1 MEVELKGTYTE
12 PGATSNGGEKVE
24 TSGTVDTATV
34 GTYTI
39 TYSAKDDSGNTG
51 TATRTVNVVDTTA
64 PVIALEGANPMEVE
78 LKGTYE
84 ELGATSDG
92 GEKVTIS
99 GSVDTDTLG
108 SYTITYTATD
118 ANSNT
123 GTATR
128 TVNVVDTTAPVI
140 ALEGDNPMEVEL
152 DGDYTDAGATSNGG
166 EKVETSGTVDT
177 ATVGEYTITYSA
189 KDDSGNTGT
198 ATRTVNVVDNTPPV
212 ITVTGDNPMTVEL
225 GDPYSELGA
234 TSNGGE
240 TVTPTGSVDTSELGT
255 YIITYSATDASGNI
269 GTVTRTVNVVDTTAP
284 IITLIGANQMTVVL
298 GGTYLE
304 EGATSD
310 GGETLIITG
319 SVNTSELG
327 IYIISYSAMDASG
340 NIGSIERNITIADL
354 DIDLDGLK
362 ASEEIFL
369 GSDPNN
375 KDTDGDGIFDGEEGY
390 KDTDGDGILDIL
402 ESILVDEDKDGVVNQ
417 FDVNNLNTN
426 SDSDGDGY
434 SDLEETEDLNRTGRK
449 DLIDPLNS
457 SKFPPDN
464 DKDYSCDWHDK
475 DDDNDKLVD
484 ELEIILG
491 TDPFRKDT
499 DGDLVSDFDEYN
511 VDFTDPLNMC
521 SLNLK
526 SQNSSLDNTSKG
538 KYDLWL
544 NSDCDNDGIKNLYEL
559 GLDTDLDGIDNWLDN
574 DDDGDG
580 ILTIDEIPDLNLD
593 GDPIDAF
600 DSNFNSI
607 PDYLEVN
614 NKFELDEIEIYNAFS
629 PNGDGINDVFT
640 IRNIEFYPEN
650 EILIFNR
657 WNQIVYKTTNYGVNN
672 IFNGKHQMTGHL
684 LPKGTYYYRFS
695 YLNSNKVQKTISGYI
710 FINL

>member
-1 MEVELKGTYTE
+1 M
-12 PGATSNGGEKVE
+12 A
-24 TSGTVDTATV
+24 
-34 GTYTI
+34 
-39 TYSAKDDSGNTG
+39 
-51 TATRTVNVVDTTA
+51 
-64 PVIALEGANPMEVE
+64 
-78 LKGTYE
+78 
-84 ELGATSDG
+84 
-92 GEKVTIS
+92 
-99 GSVDTDTLG
+99 
-108 SYTITYTATD
+108 
-118 ANSNT
+118 
-123 GTATR
+123 
-128 TVNVVDTTAPVI
+128 
-140 ALEGDNPMEVEL
+140 
-152 DGDYTDAGATSNGG
+152 
-166 EKVETSGTVDT
+166 
-177 ATVGEYTITYSA
+177 
-189 KDDSGNTGT
+189 
-198 ATRTVNVVDNTPPV
+198 
-212 ITVTGDNPMTVEL
+212 
-225 GDPYSELGA
+225 
-234 TSNGGE
+234 
-240 TVTPTGSVDTSELGT
+240 
-255 YIITYSATDASGNI
+255 
-269 GTVTRTVNVVDTTAP
+269 
-284 IITLIGANQMTVVL
+284 
-298 GGTYLE
+298 
-304 EGATSD
+304 
-310 GGETLIITG
+310 
-319 SVNTSELG
+319 
-327 IYIISYSAMDASG
+327 
-340 NIGSIERNITIADL
+340 
-354 DIDLDGLK
+354 
-362 ASEEIFL
+362 
-369 GSDPNN
+369 
-375 KDTDGDGIFDGEEGY
+375 
-390 KDTDGDGILDIL
+390 
-402 ESILVDEDKDGVVNQ
+402 NQ

-434 SDLEETEDLNRTGRK
+434 SDLEETEDLIRTGRK

-457 SKFPPDN
+457 SKLPPFDNDN
-464 DKDYSCDWHDK
+464 DKMCDWHDK
-475 DDDNDKLVD
+475 DDDNDKLDD
-484 ELEIILG
+484 ELETILG
-491 TDPFRKDT
+491 TDPFKKDT

>member
-1 MEVELKGTYTE
+1 MTVELGGTYSE
-12 PGATSNGGEKVE
+12 P
-24 TSGTVDTATV
+24 
-34 GTYTI
+34 
-39 TYSAKDDSGNTG
+39 
-51 TATRTVNVVDTTA
+51 
-64 PVIALEGANPMEVE
+64 
-78 LKGTYE
+78 
-84 ELGATSDG
+84 GATSDG
-92 GEKVTIS
+92 GETVTIT
-99 GSVDTDTLG
+99 GSVNTSDLG

-123 GTATR
+123 G
-128 TVNVVDTTAPVI
+128 
-140 ALEGDNPMEVEL
+140 
-152 DGDYTDAGATSNGG
+152 
-166 EKVETSGTVDT
+166 
-177 ATVGEYTITYSA
+177 SA
-189 KDDSGNTGT
+189 
-198 ATRTVNVVDNTPPV
+198 
-212 ITVTGDNPMTVEL
+212 
-225 GDPYSELGA
+225 
-234 TSNGGE
+234 
-240 TVTPTGSVDTSELGT
+240 
-255 YIITYSATDASGNI
+255 
-269 GTVTRTVNVVDTTAP
+269 TRTVNVVDTTAP
-284 IITLIGANQMTVVL
+284 IITIIGANPMTIVL
-298 GGTYLE
+298 GGTYSE
-304 EGATSD
+304 PGATSD
-310 GGETLIITG
+310 GGETVTITG
-319 SVNTSELG
+319 SVDTSDLG
-327 IYIISYSAMDASG
+327 TYVITYSATDASG

-457 SKFPPDN
+457 SKFPPRDN
-464 DKDYSCDWHDK
+464 DNDNKCDWHDE
-475 DDDNDKLVD
+475 DDDNDKLDD

-491 TDPFRKDT
+491 TDPFKKDT
-499 DGDLVSDFDEYN
+499 DGDLVSDFDEYKI
-511 VDFTDPLNMC
+511 DFTDPLNMC
-521 SLNLK
+521 SLNLN
-526 SQNSSLDNTSKG
+526 SQNSSLDNSSKG

-614 NKFELDEIEIYNAFS
+614 NKFEIDEIEIYNAFS

-672 IFNGKHQMTGHL
+672 IFNGKHQKTGHL